1 MLLLADSP
9 NAWDISGSRRAKVE
23 DFGVPVQQLEAQGEK
38 ESEAVVRDIFARF
51 TVGNLKL
58 L

>member
-1 MLLLADSP
+1 MLLLADSTK
-9 NAWDISGSRRAKVE
+9 AWNIGGSRRAKVE
-23 DFGVPVQQLEAQGEK
+23 DFGVPVQPLEAQREN
-38 ESEAVVRDIFARF
+38 ESKAVVRDIFARF